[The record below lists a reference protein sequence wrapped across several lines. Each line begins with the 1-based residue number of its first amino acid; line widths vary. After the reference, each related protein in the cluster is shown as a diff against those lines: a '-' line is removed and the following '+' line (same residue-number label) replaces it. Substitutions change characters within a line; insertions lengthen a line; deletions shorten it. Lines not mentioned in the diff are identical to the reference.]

1 MRPAL
6 RAAPLL
12 LLLGGCGLF
21 GPPGPQLPPQD
32 DLPDA
37 RACRAEARNS
47 PEVRALAR
55 QFYEPNQTNVD
66 RMKGEVGRAQS
77 RAYRDCMR
85 ARGHGPQ
92 GGVEPQI
99 QR

>member
-1 MRPAL
+1 MSRRL
-6 RAAPLL
+6 SLAAL

-21 GPPGPQLPPQD
+21 GPPGPPLPPQD
-32 DLPDA
+32 ESPDA
-37 RACRAEARNS
+37 KACRAEARNS

-55 QFYEPNQTNVD
+55 LIYEPNQMNVD
-66 RMKGEVGRAQS
+66 RMQGEVGRAQS

-92 GGVEPQI
+92 GGVEAQVP
-99 QR
+99 R